1 MKKWLFFDLG
11 STLVDERACYEY
23 RISDMLRQ
31 ENAPSRSVIE
41 QKMKECAAQGK
52 MPYKDTVK
60 ELGLRLTEWPKH
72 LEKLY
77 QGVPELLEKLKDKY
91 KLGIIAN
98 QGPGTVERLV
108 KFGIRDYFDVILA
121 SAEEGVA
128 KPDLEIFRRAIER
141 AGCLPENAYMI
152 GDRPDNDIQPAAKL
166 GMATIW
172 VKQGTFAYTEL
183 ELFRY
188 KPDIIA
194 EKIVDILEYL

>member
-31 ENAPSRSVIE
+31 ENVPSRSVIE
-41 QKMKECAAQGK
+41 QKMKECAAKGR

-77 QGVPELLEKLKDKY
+77 QGVPELLEKLKEKY

-98 QGPGTVERLV
+98 Q
-108 KFGIRDYFDVILA
+108 
-121 SAEEGVA
+121 S
-128 KPDLEIFRRAIER
+128 
-141 AGCLPENAYMI
+141 PE
-152 GDRPDNDIQPAAKL
+152 P
-166 GMATIW
+166 
-172 VKQGTFAYTEL
+172 
-183 ELFRY
+183 
-188 KPDIIA
+188 
-194 EKIVDILEYL
+194 